1 MVALETLTS
10 VTVDGLA
17 FGGLL
22 ALLGV
27 GITLVYGMGEVLNLA
42 IGTFAVIAAITAAV
56 LMQSGVGLL
65 PAVLAG
71 VAAAGLLGVVVNQT
85 LLALVY
91 RAEGEERILLGIFTT
106 LGLSV
111 LLRGIL
117 VNYFPS
123 RYSIS
128 LDLGVVEV
136 ADVNLAATS
145 LVTIAVS
152 ALVLAALF
160 VFLNRT
166 FLGKATRTVFQD
178 ETGAKLVG
186 IDPRRIRS
194 IMFVLSVVVA
204 GIAGILSA
212 MGSNVSITSGF
223 EFTTFALI
231 ISIVGGVRS
240 IVGAV
245 VAGVLLGL
253 LNTFANFFIGS
264 YVASIILFA
273 AAVAVI
279 LFRPEAISS

>member
-10 VTVDGLA
+10 VTIDGLA

-194 IMFVLSVVVA
+194 IVFVLSVVVA
-204 GIAGILSA
+204 AIAGILSA

>member
-10 VTVDGLA
+10 VTIDGLA

-194 IMFVLSVVVA
+194 IVFVLSVVVA

>member
-10 VTVDGLA
+10 VTIDGLA

-42 IGTFAVIAAITAAV
+42 IGTFAVIAAVTAAV

-194 IMFVLSVVVA
+194 IVFVLSVVVA